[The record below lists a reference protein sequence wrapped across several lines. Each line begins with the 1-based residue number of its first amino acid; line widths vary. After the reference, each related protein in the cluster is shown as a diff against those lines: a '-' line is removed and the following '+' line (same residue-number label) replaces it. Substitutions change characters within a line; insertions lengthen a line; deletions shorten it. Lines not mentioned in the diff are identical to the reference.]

1 MGGAVNTSILLVG
14 CGNLGGVLLDALA
27 REPGIRRLVVADRNV
42 DGARQRAHLARVS
55 ALTLGVAPAM
65 DVEALDVMDASAVAS
80 LAGRARPD
88 IVLTTVTFQTWW
100 LTSLLPPREA
110 AAIEEARFG
119 AWLPVHLAPTLA
131 LVRALRDADYR
142 GLILTAPY
150 PDVVNCVLGRV
161 GLAPTCGIGNLDE
174 IEPKVRV
181 LAAERLGVEAQDVSV
196 TLVAHHALERYVYAG
211 AEGEP
216 PPHFLRVECRGRDV
230 TSEVCARDLLF
241 APWSLPPT
249 RAWHGLTAASAVRL
263 LRALRSETPVRV
275 HAPAPHGLPG
285 GYPVLASRGGV
296 RLAPIDGLSQDEAIR
311 INEESHKWDGIERI
325 DPDGTVVFSARDVD
339 VLRRVLGYDGA
350 RLAPADAE
358 PRARELVSRFREYAR
373 RAGVDLDRAR
383 GWSG

>member
-1 MGGAVNTSILLVG
+1 VNTSLLLVG
-14 CGNLGGVLLDALA
+14 CGSLGGVLLDVLA
-27 REPGIRRLVVADRNV
+27 REPGITRIVVADRNV
-42 DGARQRAHLARVS
+42 DRARRHARLARVS
-55 ALTLGVAPAM
+55 ALTLGAAPAM
-65 DVEALDVMDASAVAS
+65 EVEALDVMEASAVGA
-80 LAGRARPD
+80 LVGRARPD

-110 AAIEEARFG
+110 AAIESARFG
-119 AWLPVHLAPTLA
+119 VWLPVHLAPTLA
-131 LVRALRDADYR
+131 LVRALRESDYQ
-142 GLILTAPY
+142 GVILTAPY

-181 LAAERLGVEAQDVSV
+181 LSAERLGVEARDVRV

-211 AEGEP
+211 AQGEP
-216 PPHFLRVECRGRDV
+216 PPHFLRVECGGRDV
-230 TSEVCARDLLF
+230 TNEVRAGDLLF

-249 RAWHGLTAASAVRL
+249 PAWHGLTAVSAVRL
-263 LRALRSETPVRV
+263 VRALQSETPVRL

-311 INEESHKWDGIERI
+311 INEESHRWDGIERI
-325 DPDGTVVFSARDVD
+325 DPDGTVVFSAPDVD

-358 PRARELVSRFREYAR
+358 PRARELVSRFRDYAR

-383 GWSG
+383 GFGSA

>member
-1 MGGAVNTSILLVG
+1 VNTSLLLVG
-14 CGNLGGVLLDALA
+14 CGSLGGVLLDVLA
-27 REPGIRRLVVADRNV
+27 REPGITRIVVADRNV
-42 DGARQRAHLARVS
+42 DRARRHARLARVS
-55 ALTLGVAPAM
+55 ALTLGAAPAM
-65 DVEALDVMDASAVAS
+65 EVEALDVMEASAVGA
-80 LAGRARPD
+80 LVGRARPD

-110 AAIEEARFG
+110 AAIESARFG
-119 AWLPVHLAPTLA
+119 VWLPVHLAPTLA
-131 LVRALRDADYR
+131 LVRALRESDYQ
-142 GLILTAPY
+142 GVILTAPY

-181 LAAERLGVEAQDVSV
+181 LSAERLGVEARDVRV

-211 AEGEP
+211 AQGEP
-216 PPHFLRVECRGRDV
+216 PPHFLRVECGGRDV
-230 TSEVCARDLLF
+230 TNEVRAGDLLF

-249 RAWHGLTAASAVRL
+249 PAWHGLTAVSAVRL
-263 LRALRSETPVRV
+263 VRALQSEAPVRL

-285 GYPVLASRGGV
+285 GYPVLADRGGV

-311 INEESHKWDGIERI
+311 INEESHRWDGIERI
-325 DPDGTVVFSARDVD
+325 DPDGTVVFSAPDVD

-358 PRARELVSRFREYAR
+358 PRARELVSRFRDYAR

-383 GWSG
+383 GFGSA